1 MDISK
6 CGYLDASMNYSDT
19 EGRAKIATLRFEK
32 ISRFSQNQD
41 KTTNMKGLKIL
52 FITSIICSALN
63 CIMGVVDGNWS
74 AAAGWFVA
82 AYAGLLLSM
91 DYLKLKQ

>member
-1 MDISK
+1 
-6 CGYLDASMNYSDT
+6 MNYSDT
-19 EGRAKIATLRFEK
+19 EGCAKIATLRFEK
-32 ISRFSQNQD
+32 ISRFSQNLE

-63 CIMGVVDGNWS
+63 CVMGVVDGNGA

-82 AYAGLLLSM
+82 AFAGLLLFK

>member
-1 MDISK
+1 
-6 CGYLDASMNYSDT
+6 
-19 EGRAKIATLRFEK
+19 
-32 ISRFSQNQD
+32 
-41 KTTNMKGLKIL
+41 MKRLKIL
-52 FITSIICSALN
+52 FIIPIICSALN

-82 AYAGLLLSM
+82 AYAGLRLLM